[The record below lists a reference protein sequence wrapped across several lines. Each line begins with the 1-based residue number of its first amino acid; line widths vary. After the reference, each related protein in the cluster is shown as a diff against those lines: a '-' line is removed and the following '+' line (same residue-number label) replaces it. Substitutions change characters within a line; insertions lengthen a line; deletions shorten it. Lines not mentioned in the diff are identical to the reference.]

1 MDVIPKNYM
10 RSYTLSRELCDR
22 IVAYYKDNPA
32 YPKNFWKKIDV
43 RVEKNIVTGDFYVR
57 SNLSDL
63 LANIADL
70 EERYT

>member
-1 MDVIPKNYM
+1 METVPKNYM
-10 RSYTLSRELCDR
+10 KSHALSRELCDR
-22 IVAYYKDNPA
+22 IVTYYKDHPG
-32 YPKNFWKKIDV
+32 YPKDFWKKVDV

-57 SNLSDL
+57 SNMSDL